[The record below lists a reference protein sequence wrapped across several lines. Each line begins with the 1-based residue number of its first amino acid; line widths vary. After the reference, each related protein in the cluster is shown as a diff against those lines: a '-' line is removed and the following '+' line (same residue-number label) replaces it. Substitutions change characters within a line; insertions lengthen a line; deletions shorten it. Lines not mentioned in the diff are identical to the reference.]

1 MRAPLLTIA
10 LLLSQLNGA
19 GAETYPSQRIT
30 VIAPFAPGSGTDGA
44 ARIVFQRLSEL
55 LKATIIIDNRV
66 GANGALGATAAAR
79 SAPDGYTLLVGGTST
94 HAANPSLLK
103 SIQYDPITDFVPIS
117 QFGVFPY
124 FLIID
129 PTLPVKGVADLVALA
144 KSKPGTLTFGYANA
158 LGQLSG
164 EAFKRR
170 AGIDIAAVPYRNSP
184 QVVTDIIAQRVSMTF
199 MDMAPAVSQV
209 EAGSARA
216 LATTNPDR
224 AALFPQIPTMKEGGV
239 AFINISAWSGLF
251 APKDTPP
258 EIVAKLSEGVR
269 EVLAEPE
276 IKSRLADIGFEV
288 QWMAPSDFAR
298 HLKDDIELWATTTK
312 EAGIE
317 RQ

>member
-30 VIAPFAPGSGTDGA
+30 VIAPFAPGSGTDGV

-103 SIQYDPITDFVPIS
+103 SIQYDPITDFVSIS

-288 QWMAPSDFAR
+288 QWMAPSDFTR

>member
-1 MRAPLLTIA
+1 MRVLLLTIA
-10 LLLSQLNGA
+10 LLLSNGSLA
-19 GAETYPSQRIT
+19 SAENYPSQRIT
-30 VIAPFAPGSGTDGA
+30 VVAPFAPGSGTDGV

-55 LKATIIIDNRV
+55 LKTTIVIDNRV
-66 GANGALGATAAAR
+66 GANGAVGATAAAR
-79 SAPDGYTLLVGGTST
+79 SAADGYTLLMGGTST
-94 HAANPSLLK
+94 HAANPSMLK
-103 SIQYDPITDFVPIS
+103 SIQYDPVADFVPIS
-117 QFGVFPY
+117 QFGLFPY
-124 FLIID
+124 FLIIA
-129 PTLPVKGVADLVALA
+129 PGLSVESVADLVTLA

-199 MDMAPAVSQV
+199 TDMAPAVSQV

-216 LATTNPDR
+216 LATTNLAR
-224 AALFPQIPTMKEGGV
+224 ASRFPKIPTMKEGGLE
-239 AFINISAWSGLF
+239 FINISAWTGLF
-251 APKDTPP
+251 APKGTPS
-258 EIVAKLSEGVR
+258 EVVAKLSEGVR

-288 QWMAPSDFAR
+288 QWTGPADFAQ
-298 HLKDDIELWATTTK
+298 HVKDDIELWAATTK